1 MAIFDYLTPSEALYM
16 AGDTAPDHLRITGL
30 RAVDADRIPN
40 MVTRTRAGYG
50 RKPEYP
56 WQAHAH
62 LDKFEVIARIERAK
76 DADPGVIEIFW
87 TDGSSA
93 FLHPKDLLC
102 VERPITSARVQS
114 ADRSNDS
121 REDTP

>member
-16 AGDTAPDHLRITGL
+16 ASDTAPDHLRITGL
-30 RAVDADRIPN
+30 RAVDADRIPDL
-40 MVTRTRAGYG
+40 T
-50 RKPEYP
+50 PESP
-56 WQAHAH
+56 WRAHAH

-102 VERPITSARVQS
+102 VERPVTSARVQS